1 MVDMQQYI
9 IQNTLPVVIEKI
21 KKNGRINSMN
31 RLLSIIVLTAVIV
44 SFLGGCAK
52 VGKQEDVVKIEVAYW
67 GSPEEIDIITSTIR
81 NWEKDHPN
89 IKVVLN
95 HSGGGSSYESKIL
108 TRIVAGSAPDIIF
121 AEVNIF
127 TAFMGKGAFLNLTP
141 FIERDTEISID
152 SFFPEVVDRF
162 TVDGQ
167 LYCIPRDTAP
177 FACVF
182 YNKNLF
188 DIVDIPYPSDDWTL
202 NEMLEIAKK
211 LTVRKG
217 NRTTQYGFYS
227 WCWMNFVYAF
237 GGNIVDDVKN
247 PTKFTL
253 GKRESID
260 GIQFYTDLM
269 NKYEVMPDATTLA
282 NKAMALNELFTSG
295 KLAMYGSGIWESPK
309 FRTIKTFDW
318 DVAMF
323 PKGPSGIRAFGTGGS
338 GYCIYNKTK
347 YPEEAWE
354 VLKALSGPYG
364 QGKLAESG
372 LAQPA
377 NRTIAEGKDWAL
389 SPKKPKNKK
398 MLNEAVKYVI
408 YEPFTP
414 KWREILDN
422 VITKKLDLV
431 YNGKEKMEDIAQQI
445 DKHADS
451 ILHEK

>member
-1 MVDMQQYI
+1 MVDMRQYI
-9 IQNTLPVVIEKI
+9 IQNILPVVIEKI
-21 KKNGRINSMN
+21 KEKGRINSMN
-31 RLLSIIVLTAVIV
+31 RLLSIIVLTAVII

-52 VGKQEDVVKIEVAYW
+52 VGKQDDAIKIEVAYW
-67 GSPEEIDIITSTIR
+67 GSPEEIDIITTTIR

-89 IKVVLN
+89 IKVVLS
-95 HSGGGSSYESKIL
+95 HVAGGGYESKIL
-108 TRIVAGSAPDIIF
+108 TRIVAGSAPDIMF

-127 TAFMGKGAFLNLTP
+127 TSFMTKGAFLNLTP
-141 FIERDTEISID
+141 FVERDPEILIEN
-152 SFFPEVVDRF
+152 FFPEVVNRF
-162 TVDGQ
+162 TIDGQ

-182 YNKNLF
+182 YNKDLF
-188 DIVDIPYPSDDWTL
+188 DMADVPYPSDDWTL
-202 NEMLEIAKK
+202 DEMLEIAKK

-217 NRTTQYGFYS
+217 HRLTQYGFYS
-227 WCWMNFVYAF
+227 WCWMNFIHAF
-237 GGNIVDDVKN
+237 GGSIVDNVEN

-260 GIQFYTDLM
+260 GLQFYADLM
-269 NKYEVMPDATTLA
+269 NKHEVMPDATTLA
-282 NKAMALNELFTSG
+282 NVGMALNELFVSG
-295 KLAMYGSGIWESPK
+295 KLAMYNSGIWETPQ
-309 FRTIKTFDW
+309 FRKIKTFDW

-347 YPEEAWE
+347 HPEEAWE
-354 VLKALSGPYG
+354 VLKALSGSYG
-364 QGKLAESG
+364 QGRLAENG

-398 MLNEAVKYVI
+398 MLNDAVKYAV

-431 YNGKEKMEDIAQQI
+431 FNGKEKMEDIAPQI
-445 DKHADS
+445 DKHADA